1 MRLDPLRAC
10 FGGRSLLEGILSFC
24 IGLYHRTFENTM
36 FWPEAAASDKR
47 QWFDYTY
54 IVEHVAWL
62 TCLYLSLKVHFNV
75 VFLRSGLSQSDE
87 GLFHFLVL

>member
-24 IGLYHRTFENTM
+24 IGLYLRKLKTPCSGLKQQQVTRD
-36 FWPEAAASDKR
+36 SGLYK
-47 QWFDYTY
+47 Y